1 MNMTYDAGA
10 IADQIL
16 QSEYLKAVMTPG
28 LIAVLAAALLTCFL
42 GLKVFRIWMGL
53 AGLVLGLA
61 AGYGIPVYLL
71 ELDSRIGIAV
81 GIAAG
86 ILLAVL
92 AYKPYLVS
100 VLLYCWITGTVT
112 AAAFLSPKGLLW
124 WGICLGIGLIIG
136 LIGLKLAEPV
146 VILMTGISGGLSAA
160 SAVGALFAVSSQTI
174 LWIIGG
180 ALAVLGIALQFV
192 LEGQKRGK
200 QARKKAATIR
210 NTKSVEN
217 EIAAARSIIDDD
229 EE

>member
-86 ILLAVL
+86 ILLAGL

-100 VLLYCWITGTVT
+100 VL
-112 AAAFLSPKGLLW
+112 
-124 WGICLGIGLIIG
+124 
-136 LIGLKLAEPV
+136 
-146 VILMTGISGGLSAA
+146 
-160 SAVGALFAVSSQTI
+160 
-174 LWIIGG
+174 
-180 ALAVLGIALQFV
+180 
-192 LEGQKRGK
+192 
-200 QARKKAATIR
+200 
-210 NTKSVEN
+210 
-217 EIAAARSIIDDD
+217 
-229 EE
+229 